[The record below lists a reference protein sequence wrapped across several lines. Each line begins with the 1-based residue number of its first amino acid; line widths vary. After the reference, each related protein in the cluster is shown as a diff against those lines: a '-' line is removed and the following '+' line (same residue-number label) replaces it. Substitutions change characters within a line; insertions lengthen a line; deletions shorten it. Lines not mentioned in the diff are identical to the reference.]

1 MQLYSNYIHFSAC
14 VIDNASDPGVTAKN
28 IWIDVVTVRE
38 QLCLS
43 FMDNGSG
50 MTPNKLHKM
59 LRCVKTDTNDAS
71 GLAEERHFVNR
82 NLSFSLQLWIHRER
96 LQ

>member
-1 MQLYSNYIHFSAC
+1 MSIL
-14 VIDNASDPGVTAKN
+14 VVDNASDPGVTAKN
-28 IWIDVVTVRE
+28 IWIDVVTLRE

-59 LRCVKTDTNDAS
+59 LRCVKTHTP
-71 GLAEERHFVNR
+71 VTP
-82 NLSFSLQLWIHRER
+82 
-96 LQ
+96 